1 MEWMENNNFTILDYE
16 KEITEINK
24 PATQRFTKEMFG
36 KEEWIRISD
45 IKIDIEVQRELQET
59 HVQNIIRKFDPS
71 AFGRITV
78 SKRED
83 GFYYCTNGQHRLRA
97 LERMGFDYCPCIVV
111 NLHSLKDEGQNFIK
125 INEQSAKVSNIDKYR
140 IGVSSEVREWLLV
153 KEALDFCGL
162 KVATGEGGVSCVSVI
177 YKILNAS
184 KLETSRQRDM
194 EAMKNSLYI
203 LKTLYGIKGITN
215 SVLQGMFIFVR
226 THIMSGDTTV
236 TETITRLAGSNYKEF
251 VSKANSLKD
260 SGGGKGKIASYIA
273 YLMYVEYNRGLKRNQ
288 LPLKIH
294 L

>member
-1 MEWMENNNFTILDYE
+1 MEWMKSRDYTLLDYE
-16 KEITEINK
+16 KEVTEINR

-36 KEEWIRISD
+36 KEEWLRISD
-45 IKIDIEVQRELQET
+45 IKIDIEVQRELQEA
-59 HVQNIIRKFDPS
+59 HVQNIIRKFDPT

-97 LERMGFDYCPCIVV
+97 LERMGFDLCPCIVV
-111 NLHSLKDEGQNFIK
+111 NLCSLKDEGQNFIK

-162 KVATGEGGVSCVSVI
+162 KVTTGEGGVSCVSVI

-194 EAMKNSLYI
+194 EAMKKSLYI
-203 LKTLYGIKGITN
+203 LKTLYGIKGINN

-236 TETITRLAGSNYKEF
+236 TETINRLKNTNYKEF

>member
-1 MEWMENNNFTILDYE
+1 MNWLDNKEFTMLDYE

-24 PATQRFTKEMFG
+24 PATERFTKEMFG
-36 KEEWIRISD
+36 KEEWVKISD
-45 IKIDIEVQRELQET
+45 IKVDIEVQRELQES
-59 HVQNIIRKFDPS
+59 HVQNIIRKFDPT
-71 AFGRITV
+71 AFGRVTV
-78 SKRED
+78 TQRDD
-83 GFYYCTNGQHRLRA
+83 GKYYCTNGQHRVRA

-111 NLHSLKDEGQNFIK
+111 NLCSLKDEGQNFIK

-177 YKILNAS
+177 YKILNSS

-194 EAMKNSLYI
+194 EAMKKSLYI

-215 SVLQGMFIFVR
+215 SVLQGMFIFVK

-236 TETITRLAGSNYKEF
+236 NDVISRLTGSNYKEF
-251 VSKANSLKD
+251 SSKANSLKD
-260 SGGGKGKIASYIA
+260 SNGGKGKVASYIA
-273 YLMYVEYNRGLKRNQ
+273 YLMFVEYNRGLKRNQ

-294 L
+294 I

>member
-1 MEWMENNNFTILDYE
+1 MNWYHKEFTMVDYE

-24 PATQRFTKEMFG
+24 PATERFTKEMFG
-36 KEEWIRISD
+36 KEEWINISD
-45 IKIDIEVQRELQET
+45 IKIDIEVQRELQES
-59 HVQNIIRKFDPS
+59 HVDGIIRKFDPM
-71 AFGRITV
+71 AFGRVTV
-78 SKRED
+78 TKRED
-83 GFYYCTNGQHRLRA
+83 GYYYCTNGQHRVRA
-97 LERMGFDYCPCIVV
+97 LERMGFSQCPCIVIK
-111 NLHSLKDEGQNFIK
+111 LCSLKDEGQNFIK

-162 KVATGEGGVSCVSVI
+162 KVATGENGVSCVSVI
-177 YKILNAS
+177 YKILNSS

-194 EAMKNSLYI
+194 EAMKKALYI

-215 SVLQGMFIFVR
+215 SVLQGMFIFVK

-236 TETITRLAGSNYKEF
+236 NEVITRLSGSSYKEF
-251 VSKANSLKD
+251 ASKANSLKD
-260 SGGGKGKIASYIA
+260 SNGGKGKVVSYIA